1 MSGNRLGA
9 YGFRLVVPRH
19 EKELPNLSPVPEDA
33 TDVALEW
40 RHASVLVERNGLDS
54 ESVVAGEKGADSLEV
69 RRDPPAITLGFAE
82 TTTAEALVHP
92 LLTGPISILARWRG
106 DLTLHAG
113 AFFANGRAWA
123 VMGEREA
130 GKSTALAQLAARGC
144 PLLADDLLVLDEGVV
159 RAGPSCIDLRP
170 DAAARADG
178 ALALGEIGGRPRY
191 RLPASRGP
199 ARAELAGFFLMS
211 WGEDPAV
218 SAEQVPASEAL
229 KIVYEQEYIGLMGP
243 ADPAKVLDL
252 LGVPM
257 WRVRRPADWDFTEE
271 TAERMLEITSRSS
284 S

>member
-1 MSGNRLGA
+1 MGNERLGA
-9 YGFRLVVPRH
+9 YGFRLVLPRH

-33 TDVALEW
+33 LDVAFEW
-40 RHASVLVERNGLDS
+40 RHASVLVERNELDS
-54 ESVVAGEKGADSLEV
+54 EAVLAGEKGADSLEV
-69 RRDPPAITLGFAE
+69 RRNPPSITLGFAE
-82 TTTAEALVHP
+82 QTTPEALVHP
-92 LLTGPISILARWRG
+92 LLTGPMSILARWRG

-113 AFFANGRAWA
+113 AFFADDRAWA

-144 PLLADDLLVLDEGVV
+144 PLLADDLLVLDEGIV

-170 DAAARADG
+170 DVAARAEG

-191 RLPASRGP
+191 RLPTSHGP

-211 WGEDPAV
+211 WGHDPAV
-218 SAEQVPASEAL
+218 SIEQVPASEAL

-243 ADPAKVLDL
+243 ADPGKVLDL

-257 WRVRRPADWDFTEE
+257 WRVRRPADWSFTEE
-271 TAERMLEITSRSS
+271 TAEKMLEITGESAT
-284 S
+284 